1 MTPEFKPVLIF
12 SETRPDSQLNI
23 YTETPE
29 QNALFETLQKLIS
42 SINELKEQGVNVYAG
57 GILQAMQGA
66 ITFDYSEN
74 TLKANHF
81 FILSKTH

>member
-23 YTETPE
+23 YTETPA
-29 QNALFETLQKLIS
+29 QNELFKSLQKLIS
-42 SINELKEQGVNVYAG
+42 SINELKAQGVNVYAG
-57 GILQAMQGA
+57 SILQAMQGA
-66 ITFDYSEN
+66 LTFDCLDN